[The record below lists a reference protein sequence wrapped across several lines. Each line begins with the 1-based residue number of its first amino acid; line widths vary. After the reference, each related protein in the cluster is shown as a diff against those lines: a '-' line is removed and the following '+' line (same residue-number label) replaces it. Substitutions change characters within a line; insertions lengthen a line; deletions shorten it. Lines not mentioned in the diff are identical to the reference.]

1 MPKLKSSFRFA
12 GLQFCGLLSFALTLL
27 LGSCAIGYDSPNG
40 FDVGVHNTQM
50 LNPDSVNFAVST
62 DGTKA
67 TISWKLTMGAK
78 GYEVSFINVDDPDSP
93 RVVENFDKYFVDG
106 SSMTVPVT
114 EDSKYKFEIRTLGEE
129 KYENTDAAETKVFDL
144 STLVPSVATIP
155 SGSDIYQYLTEH
167 PIPTPEDSTQEVAI
181 DLEPNGEY
189 TMSGQIDFL
198 GQKLTFRGDKIHWP
212 TVRMVE
218 NGSFASYA
226 TFKVKYIKFD
236 LTDAQA
242 SSFYYMSVDSVCPD
256 YLKSENRGYMRGSSL
271 IKGIYA
277 VEDPIYF
284 AHCWF
289 KNIPEAL
296 VHDNGTQ
303 VAWWYLTIT
312 DCICQI
318 NNGTKSTPFLCL
330 ENKGRGI
337 KNLDIN
343 NSTIYNVQDNNKA
356 YFIRF
361 YVSSSN
367 SNPEKVYGNKTSYY
381 SSQNW
386 NFSHCTFSKNYSG
399 QKWVNNI
406 SGNHMMLNIDHCIFY
421 DVCQAGRR
429 ISMGNKTYKFNF
441 LWSLQAGDNGKS
453 DANYKD
459 DSGAPFASTYDP
471 QFQGSPTQELD
482 LTKPNGGINFTPG
495 EYEVLSNRGGDS
507 RWLPEQTY

>member
-1 MPKLKSSFRFA
+1 MPKLKSILRIARSQTCFA
-12 GLQFCGLLSFALTLL
+12 FVCVSTML

-40 FDVGVHNTQM
+40 FDVGVSNTQM
-50 LNPDSVNFAVST
+50 VNPDSVNFEVNTA
-62 DGTKA
+62 GTEA
-67 TISWKLTMGAK
+67 TISWNLTMGAK

-93 RVVENFDKYFVDG
+93 KVVENFDKYFVDG
-106 SSMTVPVT
+106 STMTVPVA

-129 KYENTDAAETKVFDL
+129 EYNNTDAAEPKEFDL

-167 PIPTPEDSTQEVAI
+167 PIEGDSTQEVAI

-218 NGSFASYA
+218 KGSFASYT
-226 TFKVKYIKFD
+226 TFKMKYIKFD
-236 LTDAQA
+236 LTESQ
-242 SSFYYMSVDSVCPD
+242 STSFFYMSADSVCPD
-256 YLKSENRGYMRGSSL
+256 YLLSQNRGYMRNGSL
-271 IKGIYA
+271 IKGVVA
-277 VEDPIYF
+277 VEDPVYF

-289 KNIPEAL
+289 KNIPRAF
-296 VHDNGTQ
+296 VHDNGTG
-303 VAWWYLTIT
+303 VAWWHLTIT

-318 NNGTKSTPFLCL
+318 NNATYSTPFLCL
-330 ENKGRGI
+330 ENAGRGI

-343 NSTIYNVQDNNKA
+343 NSTIYNVQDNYKA

-361 YVSSSN
+361 YISSSN
-367 SNPEKVYGNKTSYY
+367 SNPEKVYGNTTSYY

-406 SGNHMMLNIDHCIFY
+406 SGNHMALNIDHCIFY
-421 DVCQAGRR
+421 DVYQAGRR
-429 ISMGNKTYKFNF
+429 ISMGNKTYSFNF
-441 LWSLQAGDNGKS
+441 LYSLHASDNGKS
-453 DANYKD
+453 DAAYKD
-459 DSGAPFASTYDP
+459 DGGAPFASFYDP
-471 QFQGSPTQELD
+471 QFLGSPTQELD
-482 LTKPNGGINFTPG
+482 LTQPNGGINFTPG
-495 EYEVLSNRGGDS
+495 EYEILTNRGGDE
-507 RWLPEQTY
+507 RWLPAQTY